1 MHRLVLG
8 LLGLVALGALACS
21 SYGFAVPS
29 TGGKAFVTGSHFLG
43 QSMYLCDASSGKPVC
58 KELEEK

>member
-1 MHRLVLG
+1 
-8 LLGLVALGALACS
+8 VALGALACS